1 MKTSE
6 ITLKLS
12 KKLSFAILDNFNF
25 EVGMTFLR
33 LQFNCPFKCKKFQ
46 MGIQRHLEL
55 FKFEPNY
62 LYLLV
67 ELFMDGLATK
77 TFHTTNPIYVTVG
90 SRQATSA

>member
-1 MKTSE
+1 MSKQR
-6 ITLKLS
+6 ITLKLR
-12 KKLSFAILDNFNF
+12 KNLSFAILDNFNF
-25 EVGMTFLR
+25 EVEMTLLR

-46 MGIQRHLEL
+46 MGIQRYLEL

>member
-6 ITLKLS
+6 ITLKLR

-25 EVGMTFLR
+25 EVEMALLR

-55 FKFEPNY
+55 FKFELNY

-67 ELFMDGLATK
+67 DLFKMNWQQRHFMLQTK
-77 TFHTTNPIYVTVG
+77 
-90 SRQATSA
+90 SSCQQ